1 VTTVWPLLLPG
12 SGGGLAEV
20 IRVKRTATGMFLLI
34 IFPRRRMR
42 VLVVRRRLSIILK
55 TEQYWAAIQSL
66 VDPSTFRWSRVSR
79 SHLTPGEH
87 HERPACTKCDGQMM
101 FTGMV
106 AGPLGFNQPP
116 HLPGLPAPQ
125 QSWRHGLFTE
135 RQPNQICR
143 VSGAE
148 FPHQP
153 RTMTFERPRTDVHPH
168 RTLLVGASL
177 ADMPQNFPLPRG

>member
-1 VTTVWPLLLPG
+1 MSVRPNTQPTKKPNRNGDSLRCNGIRWPIKPPQCWTTLRGPTSG
-12 SGGGLAEV
+12 SSA
-20 IRVKRTATGMFLLI
+20 IRTF
-34 IFPRRRMR
+34 
-42 VLVVRRRLSIILK
+42 ILK

-87 HERPACTKCDGQMM
+87 HERPAWTKCDGQMM

-116 HLPGLPAPQ
+116 HLPGLPAPE
-125 QSWRHGLFTE
+125 QSWRHRLFTE